1 MLPVVV
7 VKINYIL
14 NMDNNNYDKP
24 LTTTAV
30 NANSKTCVCCG
41 KTFPLNDFNFKKYI
55 EGYSDIC
62 ITCQRKVSDV
72 NVKLKN
78 FTSSELIDE
87 LVSRGYKGELKYVK
101 TVKL

>member
-14 NMDNNNYDKP
+14 NMDNNNCDKP
-24 LTTTAV
+24 PTRTAI
-30 NANSKTCVCCG
+30 NANTKKCVCCG
-41 KTFPLNDFNFKKYI
+41 KTLPLSYFNLKKYV

-62 ITCQRKVSDV
+62 ITCQHNVSDV
-72 NVKLKN
+72 NEKLKK
-78 FTSSELIDE
+78 FTSRELIDE
-87 LVSRGYKGELKYVK
+87 LISRGYKGELKYVE